1 MDFKSFSDLVNA
13 NPKMRLVFVGTKG
26 GEISPYNLVRTV
38 VKADKVI
45 INLSPVAK
53 KTYEVCE
60 HVAKLLATVTEA
72 DALEVSVN
80 VDGKVFALVSAKTG
94 EKYVNAKVS

>member
-13 NPKMRLVFVGTKG
+13 NPKMRLVFVSTKG
-26 GEISPYNLVRTV
+26 GEISPYNIVGSV

-60 HVAKLLATVTEA
+60 NAAKVLATVTEA
-72 DALEVSVN
+72 DAFEVSV
-80 VDGKVFALVSAKTG
+80 VVAGKVFALGSADADSG
-94 EKYVNAKVS
+94 YLIAKVS

>member
-13 NPKMRLVFVGTKG
+13 NPTMRLVFVSKKG
-26 GEISPYNLVRTV
+26 GEISPYNIVGSA

-53 KTYEVCE
+53 KTYEVQMLIVVILLLRFLNYKRRKYTWE
-60 HVAKLLATVTEA
+60 HQA
-72 DALEVSVN
+72 
-80 VDGKVFALVSAKTG
+80 
-94 EKYVNAKVS
+94 